1 MKNYLANGL
10 HKQKR
15 VYLLLCMVLIAT
27 LTGYAI
33 LAKFAVSQEETL
45 RKLQQVKTNLLVI
58 RESDRTV
65 RHTLARFEGLLPPEY
80 EKSSPQRLLYAG
92 LDGIGAHFDKADLTI
107 GSIEENPE
115 EVSAQFMIKTAN
127 TAYDK
132 AIHTIGLI
140 EASVLP
146 IVDLTT
152 ISIAQQQDHE
162 RQIVALTVEGSV
174 RVPRTAAPGNAN

>member
-10 HKQKR
+10 HQQKK
-15 VYLLLCMVLIAT
+15 VYLLLCIVLIAA
-27 LTGYAI
+27 LTGYAL
-33 LAKFAVSQEETL
+33 LAKYAVSQEETL

-65 RHTLARFEGLLPPEY
+65 RQTLARFEGLLPPKY
-80 EKSSPQRLLYAG
+80 EESSPQRLLYAG
-92 LDGIGAHFDKADLTI
+92 FDGIGAHFGKADITI

-115 EVSAQFMIKTAN
+115 EVSAPFMIKTSN
-127 TAYDK
+127 TAYAK

-146 IVDLTT
+146 IVELTT
-152 ISIAQQQDHE
+152 ISIAQQQDQE
-162 RQIVALTVEGSV
+162 KQIIALTIEGSV
-174 RVPRTAAPGNAN
+174 RVPRTAAPGNTN